1 VDYKVANDAGK
12 LVEGWTSLLTRFPD
26 SDWAKKAE
34 FIRK

>member
-1 VDYKVANDAGK
+1 VAAYKAANDAQK
-12 LVEGWTSLLTRFPD
+12 VVEGWNRLLE